1 VTPSGTPS
9 IGLAEVVAAVLL
21 ALLNAYVLMGG
32 ADFGGGTW
40 DLLAAGPRRDAQR
53 QLIASTIGPIWEAN
67 HVWLVFV
74 VVVCFTAFPAAFAGI
89 AITLHVPL
97 ALMLIG
103 IVMRGSA
110 FIFRSYGSRDSSARL
125 QWGHIFAVS
134 SAVTP
139 ILLGI
144 VVGAI
149 STDAVGRAIANVGSG
164 SFFTEFVAPWFAPFP
179 IAVGVMALT
188 LFAMLAATYLTVAAD
203 NAEVR
208 EDFRRRAVGSALA
221 AIAAAVIT
229 LRLAR
234 DDAPFMHRGVL
245 GSSWSALLLTAT
257 AIAAAVTIWA
267 LWRRHFSLARVAAA
281 AEVSLILWGWGA
293 AQFPYLVP
301 PTITIRSAA
310 APHGTLEVLLWVLA
324 GGAVILIPSLAFLLR
339 TFARRVSA

>member
-1 VTPSGTPS
+1 MTPSIAPS
-9 IGLAEVVAAVLL
+9 IGLAEIAAALLL
-21 ALLNAYVLMGG
+21 ALLNVYVLMGG

-40 DLLAAGPRRDAQR
+40 DLLASGPRRDAQR

-67 HVWLVFV
+67 HVWLVIV
-74 VVVCFTAFPAAFAGI
+74 VVVCFTAFPAAFAAI
-89 AITLHVPL
+89 AIVLHVPL

-110 FIFRSYGSRDSSARL
+110 FVFRSYGSRSSSSRL
-125 QWGHIFAVS
+125 HCGHMFAVS

-139 ILLGI
+139 ILLGT

-149 STDAVGRAIANVGSG
+149 STDAVGRAIANIGSG
-164 SFFTEFVAPWFAPFP
+164 SFFAEFVQPWFAPFP

-188 LFAMLAATYLTVAAD
+188 LFAMLAATYLTVAGGNDA
-203 NAEVR
+203 VR
-208 EDFRRRAVGSALA
+208 EDFRRRAIGSAVVM
-221 AIAAAVIT
+221 IVAAVVA
-229 LRLAR
+229 LLLAR

-267 LWRRHFSLARVAAA
+267 LWRRRYSLARVAAA
-281 AEVSLILWGWGA
+281 SEVSLILWGWGA

-310 APHGTLEVLLWVLA
+310 ASRGTLEVLLWVLA

-339 TFARRVSA
+339 TFTRRASA